1 LSYEPF
7 HSRFP
12 ELAAEET
19 RVITIFKESNLSLP
33 PGEYALVES
42 FCNEPRCDCRRVFLS
57 VFAKDLSG
65 MRAVI
70 TQAVKTQ
77 AVISFGWERRAFY
90 VRWFGSNDPK
100 MIANLKGP
108 ALAIG
113 QPQSN
118 LAPLLLKVVKEIV
131 LSDSAYVERLKRHY
145 VMFRASVAKSGSS
158 E

>member
-12 ELAAEET
+12 ELAAAET
-19 RVITIFKESNLSLP
+19 RVINIFEESNLRLP

-42 FCNEPRCDCRRVFLS
+42 FCNEPGCDCRRAFLNI
-57 VFAKDLSG
+57 VAKDLAG
-65 MRAVI
+65 
-70 TQAVKTQ
+70 TQAVMTQ
-77 AVISFGWERRAFY
+77 AVISFGWERRSFY

-100 MIANLKGP
+100 MIADLKGP
-108 ALAIG
+108 ALAVG

-145 VMFRASVAKSGSS
+145 VMFRASVAKPGSS
-158 E
+158 G